1 MVKILAVL
9 TTLTG
14 QLVGE
19 YQLDRRPTME
29 ECQRRLAEPEIAD
42 RIAALEREANMDVD
56 FSEPHVVAKG
66 ECRG

>member
-1 MVKILAVL
+1 MVILLVIL

-14 QLVGE
+14 VLVGE
-19 YQLDRRPTME
+19 YPLDRKLTME
-29 ECQRRLAEPEIAD
+29 ECQRRLVEPEIAD